1 MSVIEPLLRNHVLY
15 SRSAVAASQGAMTV
29 LDGVQ
34 NIEHPADQLIGLAC
48 AFKFLC
54 DATGHHPMAVI
65 DLVGHMERDCHYRE
79 VNTLSAVRKYADL
92 EVAKKL
98 P

>member
-1 MSVIEPLLRNHVLY
+1 MTVEPRLRNHVLY
-15 SRSAVAASQGAMTV
+15 SRTAVAASQGAMTV

-48 AFKFLC
+48 ALKFLC
-54 DATGHHPMAVI
+54 EATGHTPAALME
-65 DLVGHMERDCHYRE
+65 LVGAMERDCRYRE
-79 VNTLSAVRKYADL
+79 VNTLSAVRKYAEL